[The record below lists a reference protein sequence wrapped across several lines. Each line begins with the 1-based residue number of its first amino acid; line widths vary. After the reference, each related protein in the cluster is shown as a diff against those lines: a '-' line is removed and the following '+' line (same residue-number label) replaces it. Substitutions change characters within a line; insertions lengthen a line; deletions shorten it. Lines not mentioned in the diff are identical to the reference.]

1 MSLPGF
7 ETAKEA
13 AERLGVSDS
22 RIRQL
27 AISGRIRALKI
38 GTMWFVA
45 DDATVEDR
53 RKKRPHKKVQ
63 NH

>member
-7 ETAKEA
+7 ETTKEA
-13 AERLGVSDS
+13 AERLGVTDS

-27 AISGRIRALKI
+27 AISGRIHAIKI

-45 DDATVEDR
+45 DDAVIEDR
-53 RKKRPHKKVQ
+53 RKKRIQKKVQ